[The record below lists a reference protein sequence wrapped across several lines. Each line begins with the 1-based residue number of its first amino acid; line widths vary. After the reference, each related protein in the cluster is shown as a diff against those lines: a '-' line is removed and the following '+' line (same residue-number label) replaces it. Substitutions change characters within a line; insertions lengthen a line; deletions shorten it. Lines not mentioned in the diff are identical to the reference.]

1 VCAVQKQSNG
11 RGRPF
16 YIGPAVG
23 LRTHDLGCAANRTQ
37 HTIAGYSHM
46 PGTSEK
52 PEQFTAVQ
60 PVPEARSWA
69 EKVASRLW
77 MLQTSFA
84 DDPAAARHDYLV
96 EEIERSLK
104 EVSASRRSE
113 YLGALMERFPG
124 PERIDAP
131 YFKPPPVEQVHK
143 SAQEIANEIVA
154 RFGELSSEGK
164 AALAQKLQALG
175 LFAAPARG
183 LELPAELLG
192 KLGIS
197 PKDTLDEERV
207 VKLFTALLELVV
219 TLDHLIWN
227 LWKNIAPKSIVRRD
241 AGSDNLRRIVGRYL
255 AGDREVATLQVSQM
269 LDKTRQLTGGLFSAI
284 GTAGETYAR
293 HHLERFAPEKIR
305 AAVESKPSGF
315 IGSAEQ
321 KCWRRY
327 VELASDL
334 SGHAVETQIIDAI
347 VSYTEE
353 LISRPD
359 LRSR

>member
-1 VCAVQKQSNG
+1 MGFVRAG
-11 RGRPF
+11 GEMR
-16 YIGPAVG
+16 I
-23 LRTHDLGCAANRTQ
+23 DLGCAANRSQDTMLF
-37 HTIAGYSHM
+37 GSCM
-46 PGTSEK
+46 PGTPEKSE
-52 PEQFTAVQ
+52 PSVTVQ

-69 EKVASRLW
+69 EKVATRLW

-84 DDPAAARHDYLV
+84 DDPPDARHEYLV

-104 EVSASRRSE
+104 EVSANRRSE

-131 YFKPPPVEQVHK
+131 YFRPPPVEQASK
-143 SAQEIANEIVA
+143 SAQEIADELVA
-154 RFGELSSEGK
+154 RLGELSSEGK
-164 AALAQKLQALG
+164 AVLAQKLKALG
-175 LFAAPARG
+175 LFVAPTQG
-183 LELPAELLG
+183 FELPGELLG

-197 PKDTLDEERV
+197 PKDALDEERV
-207 VKLFTALLELVV
+207 VKLLTALIELVV
-219 TLDHLIWN
+219 SLDHLIWS
-227 LWKNIAPKSIVRRD
+227 LWKNVAPKSIVRRD
-241 AGSDNLRRIVGRYL
+241 SGSDNLRRVIGRYL

-269 LDKTRQLTGGLFSAI
+269 LEKTRQLTGGILSAI
-284 GTAGETYAR
+284 GTAGETFAR
-293 HHLERFAPEKIR
+293 RHLETFAPEKIR
-305 AAVESKPSGF
+305 ASVELKPSPF

-327 VELASDL
+327 VELANEL

-353 LISRPD
+353 LISRPE

>member
-1 VCAVQKQSNG
+1 
-11 RGRPF
+11 
-16 YIGPAVG
+16 
-23 LRTHDLGCAANRTQ
+23 
-37 HTIAGYSHM
+37 M
-46 PGTSEK
+46 PGTPEK
-52 PEQFTAVQ
+52 SEQFIAVQ
-60 PVPEARSWA
+60 PVPEAQSWA
-69 EKVASRLW
+69 EKVATRLW

-84 DDPAAARHDYLV
+84 DDPANTRHDYLV

-131 YFKPPPVEQVHK
+131 YFKPPQVEQAHK
-143 SAQEIANEIVA
+143 SAQELADELVS
-154 RFGELSSEGK
+154 RLGELSSEGR
-164 AALAQKLQALG
+164 AVLAQKLQALG
-175 LFAAPARG
+175 LFAASNKG

-207 VKLFTALLELVV
+207 VKLFAALLELVV

-241 AGSDNLRRIVGRYL
+241 AGSDNLRRTVGRYL
-255 AGDREVATLQVSQM
+255 AGDREVAIFQISQM
-269 LDKTRQLTGGLFSAI
+269 LDKTRQLTGGILSAI

-293 HHLERFAPEKIR
+293 HYLEKFAPEKIR
-305 AAVESKPSGF
+305 AAVESKSSGF

-327 VELASDL
+327 IELASEL
-334 SGHAVETQIIDAI
+334 SGHGVETQIIDAI

-353 LISRPD
+353 LISRPE
-359 LRSR
+359 LRSRQPGKQAE